1 MTETTMSAHE
11 ALATRRSVRRFLDR
25 PVARDSV
32 HHILRGAA
40 QSPSGHNIQPWKV
53 YVVSG
58 VTKQKVTDSVLHAVA
73 NDPEEMHQPEF
84 EYYPSEWFE
93 PYLGRRREV
102 GSGLYEC
109 LGIARDDHEA
119 RTRQMNENFHFFGA
133 PVGMFITFDRRLATG
148 TFMDIGMFLQSIF
161 IGARAEGLD
170 TCGQAIFTWYHRV
183 IRRHLPMGDNELLAC
198 GMSLGFAD
206 QYAPENGLIASKLSV
221 ESFTTFLD

>member
-1 MTETTMSAHE
+1 MNETPMSARE

-25 PVARDSV
+25 PVPQESV
-32 HHILRGAA
+32 HRILRGAA
-40 QSPSGHNIQPWKV
+40 QSPSGHNIQPWRV
-53 YVVSG
+53 YVVAG
-58 VTKQKVTDSVLHAVA
+58 RTKQAVTDSVLHAVA
-73 NDPEEMHQPEF
+73 NDPGEMHQPEF

-109 LGIARDDHEA
+109 LGIARGDHEA
-119 RTRQMNENFHFFGA
+119 RTRQMNENFRFFGA
-133 PVGMFITFDRRLATG
+133 PVGMF
-148 TFMDIGMFLQSIF
+148 IGMFLQSIF

-183 IRRHLPMGDNELLAC
+183 IRQHLPIGDNELLAC
-198 GMSLGFAD
+198 GLSLGFAD
-206 QYAPENGLIASKLSV
+206 QDAPENELVASKLSV

>member
-1 MTETTMSAHE
+1 MNETPMSARE

-25 PVARDSV
+25 PVPQESV
-32 HHILRGAA
+32 HRILRGAA
-40 QSPSGHNIQPWKV
+40 QSPSGHNIQPWRV
-53 YVVSG
+53 YVVAG
-58 VTKQKVTDSVLHAVA
+58 RTKQAVTDSVLHAVA
-73 NDPEEMHQPEF
+73 NDPGEMHQPEF

-109 LGIARDDHEA
+109 LGIARSDHEA
-119 RTRQMNENFHFFGA
+119 RTRQMNENFRFFGA
-133 PVGMFITFDRRLATG
+133 PVGMFI

-183 IRRHLPMGDNELLAC
+183 IRQHLPIGDNELLAC
-198 GMSLGFAD
+198 GLSLGFAD
-206 QYAPENGLIASKLSV
+206 QDAPENELVASKLSV

>member
-1 MTETTMSAHE
+1 MSETTISAHE

-25 PVARDSV
+25 PVLQESV
-32 HHILRGAA
+32 LRILRGAA

-58 VTKQKVTDSVLHAVA
+58 VTKQNVTDSILHAVA

-84 EYYPSEWFE
+84 EYYPAEWFE
-93 PYLGRRREV
+93 PYLGRRRAV
-102 GSGLYEC
+102 GSRLYEC

-119 RTRQMNENFHFFGA
+119 RTRQMNENFCFFGA
-133 PVGMFITFDRRLATG
+133 PLGMFITFDRRLATG

-183 IRRHLPMGDNELLAC
+183 IREHLPMADEELLAC
-198 GMSLGFAD
+198 GLSLGFAD
-206 QYAPENGLIASKLSV
+206 QDAPENELIASKLSV
-221 ESFTTFLD
+221 DSFTTFLT

>member
-1 MTETTMSAHE
+1 MNETPMSARE

-25 PVARDSV
+25 PVPQESV
-32 HHILRGAA
+32 HRILRGAA
-40 QSPSGHNIQPWKV
+40 QSPSGHNIQPWRV
-53 YVVSG
+53 YVVAG
-58 VTKQKVTDSVLHAVA
+58 RTKQAVTDSVLHAVA
-73 NDPEEMHQPEF
+73 NDSGEMHQPEF

-109 LGIARDDHEA
+109 LGIARSDHEA
-119 RTRQMNENFHFFGA
+119 RTRQMNENFRFFGA
-133 PVGMFITFDRRLATG
+133 PVGMFI

-183 IRRHLPMGDNELLAC
+183 IRQHLPIGDNELLAC
-198 GMSLGFAD
+198 GLSLGFAD
-206 QYAPENGLIASKLSV
+206 QDAPENELVASKLSV